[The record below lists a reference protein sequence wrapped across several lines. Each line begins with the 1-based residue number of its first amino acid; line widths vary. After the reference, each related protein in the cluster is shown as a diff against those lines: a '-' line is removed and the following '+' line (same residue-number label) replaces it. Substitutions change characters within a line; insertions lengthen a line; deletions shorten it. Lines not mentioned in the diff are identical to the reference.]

1 MKKSFC
7 FSNEESNIKIS
18 FFSVESEEIA
28 WKNLEQS
35 IKQREEE
42 YGVEMPNF
50 RDFQVKEIG

>member
-7 FSNEESNIKIS
+7 FSNEENNIKIS
-18 FFSVESEEIA
+18 FFSLENEEIA

-35 IKQREEE
+35 IQQREEE